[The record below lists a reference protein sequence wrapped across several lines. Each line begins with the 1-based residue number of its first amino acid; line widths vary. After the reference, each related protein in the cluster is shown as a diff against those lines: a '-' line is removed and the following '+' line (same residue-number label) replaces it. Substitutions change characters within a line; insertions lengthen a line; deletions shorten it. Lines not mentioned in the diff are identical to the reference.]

1 MKVALFLC
9 LIAFMACGK
18 NIVDILKC
26 IYKAPKVQEL
36 IGDVIAAIVN
46 QDFSKLLPMLK
57 EALPELIMTIINCI
71 IDTNAIEEQPQ
82 LGVNDKYTI
91 CDLYCKKFPPEEYST
106 CMTKC
111 MGH

>member
-1 MKVALFLC
+1 
-9 LIAFMACGK
+9 
-18 NIVDILKC
+18 
-26 IYKAPKVQEL
+26 
-36 IGDVIAAIVN
+36 
-46 QDFSKLLPMLK
+46 
-57 EALPELIMTIINCI
+57 MTIVNCI